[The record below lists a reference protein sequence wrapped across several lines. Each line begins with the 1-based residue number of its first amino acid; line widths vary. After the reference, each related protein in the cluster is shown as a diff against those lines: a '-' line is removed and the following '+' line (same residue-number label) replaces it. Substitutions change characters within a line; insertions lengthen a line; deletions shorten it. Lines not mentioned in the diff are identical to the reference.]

1 MKTFPRRSGSER
13 SEEIRNRAHMD
24 TRDVNHQHLT
34 EASDAIMS
42 CSSNCTG
49 EFTLKARLAAS
60 LFVICG
66 TLVGVAAAAAPVA
79 PVAVFRD
86 PPTDKAYPA
95 TGEGLRVPSGGAL
108 MNAMVY
114 VPAGKGPHPVVV
126 LLHGF
131 PGNEQNLDLAQS
143 LRRAGWAVVTF
154 HYRGS
159 WGSEGTFTFD
169 GAIED
174 TAAVIAWVRSPEA
187 ARHSRFDPKRIV
199 VIGHSMGGF
208 MAAQRCAADDSLL
221 GCALLAPWDLS
232 FDARLLAKAT
242 EAERERFAKEDLVDV
257 DGRLS
262 GMNAQQVVESLVKDG
277 NKWQLAKFAPNLA
290 KRHALIV
297 IAARDSDD
305 DKALDLLP
313 ALNAQHPKALR
324 TETLD
329 SDHGFNDQRIALQ
342 NLVLEWITTLPQP
355 APMP

>member
-1 MKTFPRRSGSER
+1 MT
-13 SEEIRNRAHMD
+13 
-24 TRDVNHQHLT
+24 
-34 EASDAIMS
+34 
-42 CSSNCTG
+42 
-49 EFTLKARLAAS
+49 ARLVV
-60 LFVICG
+60 FVFVTCLAFAG
-66 TLVGVAAAAAPVA
+66 APAAAP
-79 PVAVFRD
+79 PSTPTAVYRD
-86 PPTDKAYPA
+86 PPADKTYPA
-95 TGEGLRVPSGGAL
+95 TGGGLRIPSGGAQ

-174 TAAVIAWVRSPEA
+174 TAAVVAWVRSPEA

-208 MAAQRCAADDSLL
+208 MAAQRCGADDSLL

-232 FDARLLAKAT
+232 FDARLLAKST
-242 EAERERFAKEDLVDV
+242 EAERERFATEDLADV

-262 GMNAQQVVESLVKDG
+262 GMNAQQVVESLMKDG

-290 KRHALIV
+290 KRPALIV

-313 ALNAQHPKALR
+313 ALKAQHPKSLR
-324 TETLD
+324 VETLD

-342 NLVLEWITTLPQP
+342 NLVLEWIAALPQGTT
-355 APMP
+355 AQ

>member
-1 MKTFPRRSGSER
+1 MKTSRF
-13 SEEIRNRAHMD
+13 
-24 TRDVNHQHLT
+24 
-34 EASDAIMS
+34 
-42 CSSNCTG
+42 
-49 EFTLKARLAAS
+49 AAF
-60 LFVICG
+60 LFVVCG
-66 TLVGVAAAAAPVA
+66 TFVGTAVAVAPVA
-79 PVAVFRD
+79 PVAVYRD
-86 PPTDKAYPA
+86 PPIDKAHPA
-95 TGEGLRVPSGGAL
+95 TGEGLRIPSGGAL

-143 LRRAGWAVVTF
+143 LRRAGWAVVAF

-159 WGSEGTFTFD
+159 WGSEGAFTFD

-208 MAAQRCAADDSLL
+208 MAAQRCAADDRLL
-221 GCALLAPWDLS
+221 GCVLLAPWDLS
-232 FDARLLAKAT
+232 FGARLLAKST
-242 EAERERFAKEDLVDV
+242 EAERERFAKEDLADV

-290 KRHALIV
+290 KRPVLIV
-297 IAARDSDD
+297 LAARDSDD

-329 SDHGFNDQRIALQ
+329 TDHGFNDQRIALQ
-342 NLVLEWITTLPQP
+342 NLVLEWLAALPQGSTP
-355 APMP
+355 P

>member
-1 MKTFPRRSGSER
+1 MKTS
-13 SEEIRNRAHMD
+13 
-24 TRDVNHQHLT
+24 
-34 EASDAIMS
+34 
-42 CSSNCTG
+42 
-49 EFTLKARLAAS
+49 RLAAF
-60 LFVICG
+60 LFVVCG
-66 TLVGVAAAAAPVA
+66 TFVGTAVAVAPVA
-79 PVAVFRD
+79 PVAVYRD
-86 PPTDKAYPA
+86 PPIDKAHPA
-95 TGEGLRVPSGGAL
+95 TGEGLRIPSGGAL

-143 LRRAGWAVVTF
+143 LRRAGWAVVAF

-159 WGSEGTFTFD
+159 WGSEGAFTFD

-208 MAAQRCAADDSLL
+208 MAAQRCAADDRLL
-221 GCALLAPWDLS
+221 GCVLLAPWDLS
-232 FDARLLAKAT
+232 FGARLLAKST
-242 EAERERFAKEDLVDV
+242 EAERERFAKEDLADV

-290 KRHALIV
+290 KRPVLIV
-297 IAARDSDD
+297 LAARDSDD

-329 SDHGFNDQRIALQ
+329 TDHGFNDQRIALQ
-342 NLVLEWITTLPQP
+342 NLVLEWLAALPQGSTP
-355 APMP
+355 P

>member
-1 MKTFPRRSGSER
+1 LKTS
-13 SEEIRNRAHMD
+13 
-24 TRDVNHQHLT
+24 
-34 EASDAIMS
+34 
-42 CSSNCTG
+42 
-49 EFTLKARLAAS
+49 RLAAF
-60 LFVICG
+60 LFVVCG
-66 TLVGVAAAAAPVA
+66 TFVGTAVAVAPVA
-79 PVAVFRD
+79 PVAVYRD
-86 PPTDKAYPA
+86 PPIDKAHPA
-95 TGEGLRVPSGGAL
+95 TGEGLRIPSGGAL

-143 LRRAGWAVVTF
+143 LRRAGWAVVAF

-159 WGSEGTFTFD
+159 WGSEGAFTFD

-208 MAAQRCAADDSLL
+208 MAAQRCAADDRLL
-221 GCALLAPWDLS
+221 GCVLLAPWDLS
-232 FDARLLAKAT
+232 FGARLLAKST
-242 EAERERFAKEDLVDV
+242 EAERERFAKEDLADV

-290 KRHALIV
+290 KRPVLIV
-297 IAARDSDD
+297 LAARDSDD

-324 TETLD
+324 TET
-329 SDHGFNDQRIALQ
+329 DHGFNDQRIALQ
-342 NLVLEWITTLPQP
+342 NLVLEWLAALPQGSTP
-355 APMP
+355 P

>member
-1 MKTFPRRSGSER
+1 
-13 SEEIRNRAHMD
+13 
-24 TRDVNHQHLT
+24 
-34 EASDAIMS
+34 
-42 CSSNCTG
+42 
-49 EFTLKARLAAS
+49 LKARLAAS

-66 TLVGVAAAAAPVA
+66 TLVGVAAAATPAA

-86 PPTDKAYPA
+86 SPTDKAYPA

-221 GCALLAPWDLS
+221 GCVLLAPWDLS
-232 FDARLLAKAT
+232 VSARLLAKST
-242 EAERERFAKEDLVDV
+242 EAERERFAKEDLADV

-262 GMNAQQVVESLVKDG
+262 GMNAQQVVESLMKDG

-290 KRHALIV
+290 KRPALIV

-313 ALNAQHPKALR
+313 ALKAQHPKALR
-324 TETLD
+324 NETLD
-329 SDHGFNDQRIALQ
+329 TDHGFNDQRIALQ
-342 NLVLEWITTLPQP
+342 NLVLEWIAALPQGTT
-355 APMP
+355 AQ